1 MQTHAEPTS
10 YPRPAQAQ
18 IAHVAVPA
26 DARPFLSFAQF
37 ELLTCRQA
45 AVLLTVRANP
55 GMTIGALAGALDM
68 QKPVVTRAVD
78 KLEAFGFVRRAID
91 PMDQRLKQVWPRSAR
106 GRR

>member
-1 MQTHAEPTS
+1 MQTHTDTS
-10 YPRPAQAQ
+10 YPRPVAVQMAQ
-18 IAHVAVPA
+18 VAVPA
-26 DARPFLSFAQF
+26 EAQPFLAFTQF

-45 AVLLTVRANP
+45 AVRLTVRANP